1 MIKQYIALAAIVII
15 MVVATVISLDI
26 LPNSTIP
33 LSSVEVT
40 EYQGQ
45 ELSSASD
52 FRETPLKV
60 PSMWILTVTIWK

>member
-33 LSSVEVT
+33 LV
-40 EYQGQ
+40 
-45 ELSSASD
+45 
-52 FRETPLKV
+52 R
-60 PSMWILTVTIWK
+60 